1 MPIITLPDG
10 SKREFDRPVSVLEVA
25 QDIGAGLAKA
35 TIAGRVNGERRDAC
49 DIINEDAN
57 LEIITAK
64 DEDGL
69 EIIRHSCAH
78 LLGHAIK
85 QLFPDVKMAIG
96 PTIENGFYYD
106 VDLDRSLT
114 QEDIDAI
121 EKRMLEL
128 AKTNY
133 DVIKTPVSWQE
144 ARDTF
149 EKRGEPYK
157 MAILDENI
165 ERTATPA
172 LYHHEEYIDMC
183 RGPHVPNMRFC
194 QHFKLMKVAG
204 AYWRGDSKNKMLQRI
219 YGTAWAD
226 KKQLAEYLTRLEE
239 AAKRDHRK
247 IGKALDLYHMQ
258 EEAPGMVFWHN
269 DGWTIFRELETFVR
283 TKLKEYDYQEVK
295 GPFMMDRVLWEKT
308 GHWQNYGDLMFT
320 TQSENREY
328 AIKPMNCPGH
338 VQIFNQ
344 GLKSYRDLPIRM
356 AEFGS
361 CHRNEP
367 SGSLHGLMRV
377 RGFTQ
382 DDAHIFCTEDQIE
395 SEVTS
400 CIKMVYDIYSTFGF
414 QNIQVKLSTRP
425 EKRIGADDMW
435 DRAEAGLAAA
445 LAHNGLEY
453 EIQEGEGAFYGPK
466 IEFALRDC
474 LDREWQCGTI
484 QLDFALPG
492 RLNASYVAEDND
504 RRTPVMI
511 HRAILG
517 SIERFI
523 GIITEEYAGF
533 FPAWLAPVQAIVM
546 NITDSQADYVQKVVK
561 QLSDAGLRVKADLRN
576 EKVGFKIREHT
587 LRRVPYM
594 LVCGDKEIAEGKVA
608 VRTRKGADLG
618 TFTIEEFAEI
628 LKSQVRQRELK
639 LLGEEQLI
647 L

>member
-194 QHFKLMKVAG
+194 QHFKLMKIAG

-533 FPAWLAPVQAIVM
+533 LPAWLAPVQAIVM

-639 LLGEEQLI
+639 LLGEE
-647 L
+647 

>member
-1 MPIITLPDG
+1 MPIITLLDG
-10 SKREFDRPVSVLEVA
+10 SQRQFDHPVSVLEVA

-49 DIINEDAN
+49 DMIEQDAT

-78 LLGHAIK
+78 LFGHAIK

-106 VDLDRSLT
+106 IDLDRSLT
-114 QEDIDAI
+114 QEDLDAI

-133 DVIKTPVSWQE
+133 DVVKKRVTWQE

-172 LYHHEEYIDMC
+172 LYHHLEYIDMC

-194 QHFKLMKVAG
+194 QHFKLQKVAG

-283 TKLKEYDYQEVK
+283 TKLKQYDYQEVK

-308 GHWQNYGDLMFT
+308 GHWQNYADLMFT

-414 QNIQVKLSTRP
+414 TNIAVKLSTRP
-425 EKRIGADDMW
+425 ENRIGSDEMW

-466 IEFALRDC
+466 IEFALRDSIG
-474 LDREWQCGTI
+474 REWQCGTV

-492 RLNASYVAEDND
+492 RLDATYVAEDNS
-504 RRTPVMI
+504 RKTPVMI

-533 FPAWLAPVQAIVM
+533 FPAWLAPTQAVVM
-546 NITDSQADYVQKVVK
+546 NITDSQADYVQKVAK
-561 QLSDAGLRVKADLRN
+561 QLSDVGLRVKTDLRN

-618 TFTIEEFAEI
+618 TFTVEEFAEI
-628 LKSQVRQRELK
+628 LKNQVRSRELK
-639 LLGEEQLI
+639 LLNEE
-647 L
+647 

>member
-157 MAILDENI
+157 IAILDENI

-194 QHFKLMKVAG
+194 HNFKLMKVAG

-628 LKSQVRQRELK
+628 LKSQVRHRELK
-639 LLGEEQLI
+639 LLGEE
-647 L
+647 

>member
-1 MPIITLPDG
+1 
-10 SKREFDRPVSVLEVA
+10 
-25 QDIGAGLAKA
+25 
-35 TIAGRVNGERRDAC
+35 
-49 DIINEDAN
+49 
-57 LEIITAK
+57 
-64 DEDGL
+64 
-69 EIIRHSCAH
+69 
-78 LLGHAIK
+78 
-85 QLFPDVKMAIG
+85 
-96 PTIENGFYYD
+96 
-106 VDLDRSLT
+106 
-114 QEDIDAI
+114 
-121 EKRMLEL
+121 
-128 AKTNY
+128 
-133 DVIKTPVSWQE
+133 
-144 ARDTF
+144 
-149 EKRGEPYK
+149 

-172 LYHHEEYIDMC
+172 LYHHLEYIDMC

-194 QHFKLMKVAG
+194 QHFKLQKVAG

-283 TKLKEYDYQEVK
+283 TKLKQYDYQEVK

-308 GHWQNYGDLMFT
+308 GHWQNYADLMFT

-414 QNIQVKLSTRP
+414 TNIAVKLSTRP
-425 EKRIGADDMW
+425 ENRIGSDEIW

-466 IEFALRDC
+466 IEFALRDSIG
-474 LDREWQCGTI
+474 REWQCGTV

-492 RLNASYVAEDND
+492 RLDATYVAEDNS
-504 RRTPVMI
+504 RKIPVMI

-533 FPAWLAPVQAIVM
+533 FPAWLAPTQAVVM
-546 NITDSQADYVQKVVK
+546 NITDSQADYVQKVAK
-561 QLSDAGLRVKADLRN
+561 QLSDVGLRVKTDLRN

-594 LVCGDKEIAEGKVA
+594 LVCGDKEIAEGKIA

-618 TFTIEEFAEI
+618 TFTVEEFAEI
-628 LKSQVRQRELK
+628 LKNQVRSRELK
-639 LLGEEQLI
+639 LLNEE
-647 L
+647 